1 MDHNRT
7 VKTFLQNMTLE
18 ENTSMRPTGIV
29 RRIDDLG
36 RIVVPKEIRRVLRIR
51 EGDPL
56 EIFTGKDGEVIIKK
70 YSPLGELG
78 TFAQQYVDS
87 ISQILGCPVCV
98 ADRDG
103 LSSFWVLFSTLF
115 FGGLFGF
122 VGMIIAVPAFAVI
135 YDLISRAVHRSLRLR
150 KLPME
155 TDEYRKLDHIDE
167 KTGMFM
173 ELNKK

>member
-1 MDHNRT
+1 MDIVIERALELNVT
-7 VKTFLQNMTLE
+7 DDVFSLLLQQF
-18 ENTSMRPTGIV
+18 
-29 RRIDDLG
+29 D
-36 RIVVPKEIRRVLRIR
+36 
-51 EGDPL
+51 
-56 EIFTGKDGEVIIKK
+56 GK
-70 YSPLGELG
+70 
-78 TFAQQYVDS
+78 
-87 ISQILGCPVCV
+87 ILGPKILGNST
-98 ADRDG
+98 G
-103 LSSFWVLFSTLF
+103 LSSFWVLISILF

>member
-1 MDHNRT
+1 
-7 VKTFLQNMTLE
+7 
-18 ENTSMRPTGIV
+18 MRPTGIV

-98 ADRDG
+98 AGMPKKDLVGKAIHKDLEEVINDREN
-103 LSSFWVLFSTLF
+103 
-115 FGGLFGF
+115 
-122 VGMIIAVPAFAVI
+122 IIARHGDTRYVNITSDDTAYAGQVIQTIICEGDAIGAVI
-135 YDLISRAVHRSLRLR
+135 VLSKDDKMRFGETEQKTAIIAANFLG
-150 KLPME
+150 KQME
-155 TDEYRKLDHIDE
+155 
-167 KTGMFM
+167 
-173 ELNKK
+173 N

>member
-1 MDHNRT
+1 MDSLIIGIICFIGVT
-7 VKTFLQNMTLE
+7 ILNMPFPMLL
-18 ENTSMRPTGIV
+18 S
-29 RRIDDLG
+29 
-36 RIVVPKEIRRVLRIR
+36 
-51 EGDPL
+51 
-56 EIFTGKDGEVIIKK
+56 VIIGVTNVIPFFGPFIGAIPAAFLVFLV
-70 YSPLGELG
+70 SPLQCVYFLIWILLL
-78 TFAQQYVDS
+78 QQFDGN
-87 ISQILGCPVCV
+87 ILGPKILGNST
-98 ADRDG
+98 G
-103 LSSFWVLFSTLF
+103 LSSFWVLFSILF

>member
-1 MDHNRT
+1 M
-7 VKTFLQNMTLE
+7 
-18 ENTSMRPTGIV
+18 NTNAAGGFPHVILASASPRRLDLLRQAGIEPEV
-29 RRIDDLG
+29 EPSH
-36 RIVVPKEIRRVLRIR
+36 VV
-51 EGDPL
+51 
-56 EIFTGKDGEVIIKK
+56 EVIRSTKPDEVVMELSRQKAEDIA
-70 YSPLGELG
+70 SRHTGEDVVVIG
-78 TFAQQYVDS
+78 ADTVVAFDGN
-87 ISQILGCPVCV
+87 ILGPKILGNST
-98 ADRDG
+98 G
-103 LSSFWVLFSTLF
+103 LSSFWVLFSILF